1 MYRPFNAIP
10 QNSCFRHVCKIN
22 NMCTKLFE
30 WEGGSKGLQG
40 NELTA
45 HIFSYERKM
54 LLLLKKH
61 FVSLPANIFRICLLR
76 LHLFI
81 THSMRYGLKV
91 RRKVV
96 VIHKICHAGYYINEW
111 W

>member
-1 MYRPFNAIP
+1 MCTGPSMQYHKTAALDTCAKLIICV
-10 QNSCFRHVCKIN
+10 QNYLNGREAVKVCKEI
-22 NMCTKLFE
+22 
-30 WEGGSKGLQG
+30 SLQP
-40 NELTA
+40 T
-45 HIFSYERKM
+45 FSAM
-54 LLLLKKH
+54 KKH
-61 FVSLPANIFRICLLR
+61 FVSLPANIFRICLLC